1 MASEKKIFAVG
12 SNADGILLTGVTNG
26 SAGTGNSNNHT
37 VQLDLSEESILGLS
51 GVNGDPVRITGVA
64 TPTSATDAASKGYVD
79 SVADGLDIKAS
90 VRTSASRTAVAALN
104 GGYNASAGV
113 LTFNSTGTLTIDS
126 VLLSLN
132 DRVLIGAG
140 AAAHIDNGIYYVS
153 TAGAVGVA
161 AVLTRASDCNASSEF
176 AGATVFV
183 ESGTNT
189 GKRYHCLY
197 AASFVVNTDANE
209 WTQYGAAG
217 DGGEPTDNS
226 VSTNKIQD
234 SAVTTDKIADDA
246 VTTDKLD
253 DSAVTAAKIASG
265 TITSTQLAADSVTNT
280 QIADN
285 AVVENKIAAGA
296 VTSGKIGSGQVTNT
310 HLATDSVQQ
319 GQIQNGA
326 VVESKIAAG
335 AVTSGKIGSGQVTN
349 THLAADSV
357 QQMQIQ
363 NGAVIDTKIAD
374 NAVTDT
380 KINNNAVTTDK
391 INDSAVTNGKL
402 ASTAL
407 YNNNAIG
414 VGIGA
419 SGARLAFSGGEF
431 DGLYSSAKQLMDL
444 SAGELVIAGG
454 SSVDGD
460 FSVDG
465 AFTAT
470 SWSACEE
477 KWKDDV
483 RDVVDPLG
491 SLSRLEPKTWV
502 YRDDAPIC
510 AKQRSAGFLAENLF
524 KVFPDSVRLDERLD
538 GRVVNDKYVLAAAVA
553 AINQLSAAVTALE
566 TRCDAL
572 EKQLKAHVDQG
583 DHCCVDVGCISPCH
597 CDAH

>member
-431 DGLYSSAKQLMDL
+431 DGLYSSAKLLMDL

-583 DHCCVDVGCISPCH
+583 DH
-597 CDAH
+597 

>member
-319 GQIQNGA
+319 GQIQSGA
-326 VVESKIAAG
+326 EEERKIAAG

-363 NGAVIDTKIAD
+363 NGAVVESKIA
-374 NAVTDT
+374 
-380 KINNNAVTTDK
+380 
-391 INDSAVTNGKL
+391 
-402 ASTAL
+402 
-407 YNNNAIG
+407 
-414 VGIGA
+414 
-419 SGARLAFSGGEF
+419 
-431 DGLYSSAKQLMDL
+431 
-444 SAGELVIAGG
+444 
-454 SSVDGD
+454 
-460 FSVDG
+460 
-465 AFTAT
+465 
-470 SWSACEE
+470 
-477 KWKDDV
+477 
-483 RDVVDPLG
+483 
-491 SLSRLEPKTWV
+491 
-502 YRDDAPIC
+502 AP
-510 AKQRSAGFLAENLF
+510 F
-524 KVFPDSVRLDERLD
+524 
-538 GRVVNDKYVLAAAVA
+538 
-553 AINQLSAAVTALE
+553 
-566 TRCDAL
+566 
-572 EKQLKAHVDQG
+572 
-583 DHCCVDVGCISPCH
+583 
-597 CDAH
+597 